1 MIMKLVADESV
12 DFSIIRN
19 LRGKEFEVISILED
33 FSGISDADVLRIAV
47 KNNCPLI
54 TEDKDFGELTY
65 RLKQKHC
72 GVLLIRLN
80 DVPRQERI
88 VLAVEAI
95 SNYFEKIENGFAVLN
110 KQGLRIKSTI

>member
-1 MIMKLVADESV
+1 MKLVADESV

-19 LRGKEFEVISILED
+19 LREKEFEVISILED
-33 FSGISDADVLRIAV
+33 YSGISDIEVLQIAV
-47 KNNCPLI
+47 QNNCLLI

-80 DVPRQERI
+80 DVPRQNRI
-88 VLAVEAI
+88 ILAVESI
-95 SNYFEKIENGFAVLN
+95 VNYFEKIENSFAVLN
-110 KQGLRIKSTI
+110 KQGLRIKSTV